1 MFSRSSKQYSKLP
14 KDEGGVVSVPE
25 PLTLLQQEAYNSV
38 FGHKRN
44 YSPLQ
49 QHSYNPNSIKQGAI
63 RSTSK
68 SKTPRGSVV
77 IPEVSQQTCP
87 SGKSPVFDVVRNGKR
102 IKFVPFIVYLNKTR
116 DDYCAHHKTHPYYVW
131 DATVDKYCC
140 SENPEDQLTRLNH
153 LLDALENGVGNVN
166 VNSSNSP
173 NFNLIT
179 SEINKIFK
187 FLFPDDTGFGIET
200 DKRNL
205 DIRQKVYEKLDSLI
219 SENDTG
225 EPTVPLLS
233 PAFKRLFDNYVAQM
247 ARDENLPDIFDP
259 EKAEEVA
266 GKIEKIAS
274 DEYFAESKKMP
285 TKAMNKK
292 FIQMV
297 LAALPEYDKQPAAL
311 TKDSHSPSTP
321 TTKQTANAKWDQY
334 GGRQHHLKKKYKSKS
349 RTKSKSKSNVNTKR
363 TRRTCRK

>member
-1 MFSRSSKQYSKLP
+1 MFSNIFRSSNQYSKLP
-14 KDEGGVVSVPE
+14 KDEDGPE

-49 QHSYNPNSIKQGAI
+49 QHSYNPKSIKQGAI

-68 SKTPRGSVV
+68 SKTQRGSVV

-87 SGKSPVFDVVRNGKR
+87 SRKRPVFDVVSNGKR
-102 IKFVPFIVYLNKTR
+102 IKIVPFIVYLNKTR
-116 DDYCAHHKTHPYYVW
+116 DDYCKHDDETYPYYVW
-131 DATVDKYCC
+131 DDTIDKYCC
-140 SENPEDQLTRLNH
+140 SENPEDPLTRLNH

-173 NFNLIT
+173 NFDVIT
-179 SEINKIFK
+179 REINKIFK
-187 FLFPDDTGFGIET
+187 FLFPDDTGFGIKT

-205 DIRQKVYEKLDSLI
+205 DIRRKVDEKLDSLI

-247 ARDENLPDIFDP
+247 ARDETLPDIFDP

-274 DEYFAESKKMP
+274 DEYFADSKKMP

-292 FIQMV
+292 FIQRV

-349 RTKSKSKSNVNTKR
+349 RKSKSKSKVNAKR